1 MCKALKE
8 FIAAIMVHDGL
19 RDDRTE
25 ARHAPAE
32 PRRHATTMQ
41 GKIGAARSSD
51 HHAPLAGT

>member
-32 PRRHATTMQ
+32 PRRQ
-41 GKIGAARSSD
+41 RD
-51 HHAPLAGT
+51 HHAGEDRRCPFV